1 MSRQRHV
8 RGGKC
13 SVALVQAEAQFW
25 CVCGTARPRS
35 SVSVGARC
43 VRVMVAPTWPA
54 RPGLAWYGS
63 TFEHARRA
71 VRSGAAIARR
81 DITLPHT
88 SPVHPIAWSIEPGRG
103 VGPVLPR
110 RVRVGSRRL
119 TRECR
124 QLGPR
129 VGWIVEMTADH
140 AARQYD
146 PADRDGGNSASGHEG
161 QRGDHRDRAVPV
173 DVPQGPCQQAGR
185 SSRGSR
191 RARWR

>member
-1 MSRQRHV
+1 VLSGVGAGRGAILV
-8 RGGKC
+8 RLRDR
-13 SVALVQAEAQFW
+13 SSALVGIRRCPLCSRYGRADLAGSARVGVVW
-25 CVCGTARPRS
+25 VHLRACATCGQIRCCDSSPRHHAS
-35 SVSVGARC
+35 PYVPRASD
-43 VRVMVAPTWPA
+43 RVVDRT
-54 RPGLAWYGS
+54 
-63 TFEHARRA
+63 
-71 VRSGAAIARR
+71 
-81 DITLPHT
+81 
-88 SPVHPIAWSIEPGRG
+88 GRG